1 MLIID
6 RVSKKFNVNGK
17 EKIAVDNVS
26 VKIKKGETVCIVGPN
41 GAGKTTTVKICS
53 GFVLPDSGN
62 VYYDSISLLNRK
74 KYLEKISVLFEGIRS
89 INWVL
94 TPLEN
99 MEYLSG
105 LRGIKKNKKDIEK
118 YIEMF
123 ELGDYKNQQC
133 NSLSR
138 GNQQKVAIA
147 CCLCLETDVVF
158 MDEPT
163 LGLDMEISHKII
175 KILKTYAQTNKK
187 IFVITTH
194 DSDFIEEIADKVLI
208 IEKGKIMFEGSC
220 EKFKTVQ
227 NTNTF
232 KEAYLKYRGVL

>member
-1 MLIID
+1 
-6 RVSKKFNVNGK
+6 
-17 EKIAVDNVS
+17 
-26 VKIKKGETVCIVGPN
+26 
-41 GAGKTTTVKICS
+41 
-53 GFVLPDSGN
+53 
-62 VYYDSISLLNRK
+62 
-74 KYLEKISVLFEGIRS
+74 
-89 INWVL
+89 
-94 TPLEN
+94 
-99 MEYLSG
+99 
-105 LRGIKKNKKDIEK
+105 
-118 YIEMF
+118 
-123 ELGDYKNQQC
+123 
-133 NSLSR
+133 
-138 GNQQKVAIA
+138 
-147 CCLCLETDVVF
+147 

-232 KEAYLKYRGVL
+232 KEAYLKYRRVI